1 MTWSSTIG
9 LISSIALFLPVLF
22 ILVLK
27 LGNYRT
33 FPALMIYYFIVFGYN
48 LLTLKYITP
57 GETIT
62 HYWGIANNLLDTPLM
77 LTFLTYFSTSAVV
90 TRRMKRAI
98 VLFLIF
104 ELLVILWKGT
114 SVEAITIIMGPG
126 LVTVIGFSLHFFVR
140 QSKITIMHGKATG
153 KAIIAASLVF
163 AYGCY
168 SIIYLMYYIFKTKH
182 VADTF
187 LIYFLVTTFSS
198 LLLCAGIIIERKRVQ
213 KLNEV
218 KTARKELAAIYK
230 DTATPAPFRG
240 PMLDFDK
247 EPWKN

>member
-1 MTWSSTIG
+1 MSWSSTIG

-62 HYWGIANNLLDTPLM
+62 HYWGIINNLLDAPLM
-77 LTFLTYFSTSAVV
+77 LTFLTYFSTSPVL
-90 TRRMKRAI
+90 TRRMKRVI
-98 VLFLIF
+98 GLFLVF
-104 ELLVILWKGT
+104 ELLVILWKGA

-126 LVTVIGFSLHFFVR
+126 LITVIGFSLHFFVR

-198 LLLCAGIIIERKRVQ
+198 LLLCAGIIIERKRIQ

-218 KTARKELAAIYK
+218 RTARKELADIYK
-230 DTATPAPFRG
+230 DSVMPAPFRG

>member
-22 ILVLK
+22 ILVLR

-33 FPALMIYYFIVFGYN
+33 FPALMIYYFVVFGYN

-57 GETIT
+57 GDEVTR
-62 HYWGIANNLLDTPLM
+62 YWGIANNLLDTPLM
-77 LTFLTYFSTSAVV
+77 LTFLTYFSTSAVL
-90 TRRMKRAI
+90 TRRMKQAI

-104 ELLVILWKGT
+104 ELLVILWKGV

-126 LVTVIGFSLHFFVR
+126 LATVIGFSLHFFIR

-168 SIIYLMYYIFKTKH
+168 TIIYLMYYIFKTKY

-198 LLLCAGIIIERKRVQ
+198 LLLCAGIIIERKRIQ

-230 DTATPAPFRG
+230 DSAAPVAFRG

>member
-1 MTWSSTIG
+1 MSWSSTIG
-9 LISSIALFLPVLF
+9 LISSVALFLPVLF

-57 GETIT
+57 GETVT

-77 LTFLTYFSTSAVV
+77 LTFLTYFSTSAVL
-90 TRRMKRAI
+90 TRRMKQAI

-104 ELLVILWKGT
+104 ELLVILWKGA
-114 SVEAITIIMGPG
+114 SVDAITIIMGPG
-126 LVTVIGFSLHFFVR
+126 LATVIGFSLHFFIR

-153 KAIIAASLVF
+153 KVIISASLVF

-168 SIIYLMYYIFKTKH
+168 SIIYLMYYVFKTQY

-198 LLLCAGIIIERKRVQ
+198 LLLSAGIVIERKRIQ
-213 KLNEV
+213 RLNEF
-218 KTARKELAAIYK
+218 KKARK
-230 DTATPAPFRG
+230 
-240 PMLDFDK
+240 
-247 EPWKN
+247 

>member
-1 MTWSSTIG
+1 MTWSSTMG

-57 GETIT
+57 GDTVT
-62 HYWGIANNLLDTPLM
+62 HYWGIVNNLLDAPLM
-77 LTFLTYFSTSAVV
+77 LTFLTYFSTSAVL
-90 TRRMKRAI
+90 TKRMKQAI
-98 VLFLIF
+98 ALFLIF
-104 ELLVILWKGT
+104 ELLVIIWKGA

-126 LVTVIGFSLHFFVR
+126 LVTVIGFSLHFFIR
-140 QSKITIMHGKATG
+140 QSKITIMHVKATG
-153 KAIIAASLVF
+153 KPIIAASLVF
-163 AYGCY
+163 AYDCY
-168 SIIYLMYYIFKTKH
+168 SINSLQSYIFKTKH

-198 LLLCAGIIIERKRVQ
+198 LLLCAGIIIERKRIQ

-218 KTARKELAAIYK
+218 RTARKELAAIYK